1 MVVPATNGSGG
12 KVDLTVGRG
21 YYAAFAMSAATGGER
36 KGIHLKAVTKET
48 LFRRA
53 ILLALITIAY
63 NLVEGGVS
71 AWFGL
76 EDESL
81 ALFGFGMDSFVEVA
95 SGAGILHMVLR
106 QRVNPVEEHDQFE
119 RGALRITGS
128 GFYLLAAGLVA
139 TAIYDGYRGH
149 EPETTFWG
157 IVVSTISILS
167 MWLLIH
173 FKVKVGR
180 ALESKAILADASC
193 TRACLYLS
201 VILLVS
207 SVSFEL
213 TGVGWLDAAG
223 AVGIALFCIKEGR
236 EAFAKASGIPDG

>member
-1 MVVPATNGSGG
+1 ME
-12 KVDLTVGRG
+12 
-21 YYAAFAMSAATGGER
+21 AAT
-36 KGIHLKAVTKET
+36 KEA

-53 ILLALITIAY
+53 ILLALITILY

-81 ALFGFGMDSFVEVA
+81 ALFGFGMDSFVEVS
-95 SGAGILHMVLR
+95 SGAGILHMVRR
-106 QRVNPVEEHDQFE
+106 QRVNPVEEHDRFE
-119 RGALRITGS
+119 RLALRITGS
-128 GFYLLAAGLVA
+128 GFFLLAVGLVV

-149 EPETTFWG
+149 EPETTLWG
-157 IVVSTISILS
+157 IIVSCISILS

-173 FKVKVGR
+173 YKVKVGR
-180 ALESKAILADASC
+180 ALDSKAILADASC
-193 TRACLYLS
+193 TRVCLYLS

-213 TGVGWLDAAG
+213 TGIGWLDAAG
-223 AVGIALFCIKEGR
+223 ALGIAWFCIKEGR